1 MKDGAAWQCKER
13 FISPDDEELNSY
25 PEPLQNDGQPIHKS
39 LALWE
44 PTKWP
49 GNGVRL
55 RVAFIDQPTPPVEL
69 QNEVLTY
76 MNTWGE
82 FSNVRFTLIDDYY
95 AAEVRV
101 SFSGMVLGK
110 KDKGNWSYVGTQVRT
125 DITDRR
131 RPTMMLTDWDKDT
144 FKDKDTPEKKHSAH
158 AVRHETGHTLGFVHE
173 HLRPQLVERIDAEK
187 TIKEYSNQWDRAT
200 TIANILTPLWNNK
213 EAQSK
218 FSLTEVADVHSIM
231 CYPLHDDLLKEDMK
245 EPPITGGRDF
255 SGYDRKHAAAVY
267 PIPKYEERVVS
278 EDKETLGITAVGRQL
293 YLRLSSGE
301 IRAISA
307 QPDGQCMC
315 NSLQSFK
322 TPSQPAKIV
331 KTHSLG
337 KVDDPSSTKLL
348 GSGLLYRAEGYKVSR
363 WDAEIEGWTVINEKV
378 DSEYIQADARDGV
391 VYFRDKAG
399 MVTMYDNSLFQP
411 WRQLYAGSDADAES
425 WISSTKDHLFRQN
438 AKGEIYKI
446 PLPQS
451 ESEPPGYWDRI
462 DQFTDTVKIV
472 TNWYHVYQHRKN
484 GEIWVYTGVGRF
496 WFRVFKQQDSETFS
510 IEASEDRL
518 FRIETHDDGTS
529 DVWFNDDNTEHGWKP
544 LGIKKN
550 SSFVYTGGF
559 VYEFVK
565 ETGKV
570 TRYTGICH

>member
-1 MKDGAAWQCKER
+1 MQDGAAWQCKEK
-13 FISPDDEELNSY
+13 FFSPDNEKAGNY
-25 PEPLQNDGQPIHKS
+25 PAPPQSDNGQPIHKA
-39 LALWE
+39 LALYKPVQWR
-44 PTKWP
+44 

-55 RVAFIDQPTPPVEL
+55 RVAFIDQPTPPAEL
-69 QNEVLTY
+69 QERVVSH
-76 MNTWGE
+76 MNAWGK
-82 FSNVRFTLIDDYY
+82 FSNVRFTLIDDHN

-110 KDKGNWSYVGTQVRT
+110 EDKGNWSEVGTQVKT
-125 DITDRR
+125 HITDRR
-131 RPTMMLTDWDKDT
+131 EPTMMLTDFTMK
-144 FKDKDTPEKKHSAH
+144 TPEPHYTRT
-158 AVRHETGHTLGFVHE
+158 VRHETGHTLGFMHE
-173 HLRPQLVERIDAEK
+173 HLRPELVKRMDKKKVIEAYSGQYNGRTID
-187 TIKEYSNQWDRAT
+187 D
-200 TIANILTPLWNNK
+200 NILKPLWD
-213 EAQSK
+213 SK
-218 FSLTEVADVHSIM
+218 NDNDKAPSRLDYIATVVADVHSIM
-231 CYPLHDDLLKEDMK
+231 CYQIDDSLLLDDMK
-245 EPPITGGRDF
+245 EPPITGGEDF
-255 SGYDRKHAAAVY
+255 SNYDKDHAAAVY
-267 PIPKYEERVVS
+267 PIPEYEEQVIS

-293 YLRLSSGE
+293 YLRLSTGE
-301 IRAISA
+301 IKVISQA
-307 QPDGQCMC
+307 QADGQ
-315 NSLQSFK
+315 L
-322 TPSQPAKIV
+322 

-337 KVDDPSSTKLL
+337 KVDDPSSTRLL

-363 WDAEIEGWTVINEKV
+363 WDSEIEGWTVINEKA

-399 MVTMYDNSLFQP
+399 MVTIEELRRFTALEP
-411 WRQLYAGSDADAES
+411 WKQLYAGSDADAES

-438 AKGEIYKI
+438 AKGEIYMI
-446 PLPQS
+446 PVPKK
-451 ESEPPGYWDRI
+451 ESELPGNWDRI

-484 GEIWVYTGVGRF
+484 GEIWIYTGVGRF
-496 WFRVFKQQDSETFS
+496 WFKVFKQQDSKAFS